1 MDLYAE
7 LFTGVWRILK
17 NLSINCLPEVKGEVI
32 ICFLILS
39 TVLLGRLTSSR
50 VTFDSLDTRNS
61 TEKIIKSN
69 VHYYKQLLDILF
81 YISFW
86 RHSRDFHL
94 CIHYVSNTCTCTNT
108 KIIVIFPRTYMYLF
122 TFTKKIIVHHRL
134 LKLNFLCCMMWLTI
148 CLQKNVAPSNT
159 QRCSTCTC
167 LIHSYKCTCTY
178 TTILKCKFL
187 TWLLRAI
194 KINLRPNVQSY
205 IYVYPALPF
214 PFLYVFPN
222 SRIFKSVL
230 HAC

>member
-17 NLSINCLPEVKGEVI
+17 NLSINCLPEVKGEVV

-50 VTFDSLDTRNS
+50 VTFDSLDIRNS

-69 VHYYKQLLDILF
+69 VHYSYCKQLLNILF

-94 CIHYVSNTCTCTNT
+94 FIHCVCNTCTCTNT
-108 KIIVIFPRTYMYLF
+108 KIIIIFPRTYMYLF

-159 QRCSTCTC
+159 KICSTCTC
-167 LIHSYKCTCTY
+167 LIHSYKCTCRY
-178 TTILKCKFL
+178 TIILKCKFL

-205 IYVYPALPF
+205 ITCFSSPSLP
-214 PFLYVFPN
+214 
-222 SRIFKSVL
+222 IFI
-230 HAC
+230 CIP

>member
-50 VTFDSLDTRNS
+50 VTFDSLDIRNS

-69 VHYYKQLLDILF
+69 VHCYKQLLDILF

-94 CIHYVSNTCTCTNT
+94 FIHYVSNTCTCTNT
-108 KIIVIFPRTYMYLF
+108 KIIIIFPRTYMYLF
-122 TFTKKIIVHHRL
+122 TFTQKKIRVHHRL
-134 LKLNFLCCMMWLTI
+134 
-148 CLQKNVAPSNT
+148 
-159 QRCSTCTC
+159 
-167 LIHSYKCTCTY
+167 
-178 TTILKCKFL
+178 
-187 TWLLRAI
+187 
-194 KINLRPNVQSY
+194 
-205 IYVYPALPF
+205 
-214 PFLYVFPN
+214 
-222 SRIFKSVL
+222 
-230 HAC
+230 